1 MKLDF
6 TLTKNLNGIFV
17 SDWASV
23 ELSRG
28 LLFKYNFS
36 VFKTGLYGLLAEKA
50 RFGRGRASGG
60 QIQGYCKTSSGKTSV
75 SPMMGCWRFSD
86 PRILGVVAASQQTF
100 YCLWLPTYPM
110 LEGGDLKAQI
120 HSI

>member
-17 SDWASV
+17 SDW
-23 ELSRG
+23 G
-28 LLFKYNFS
+28 LLFEYNFS

-50 RFGRGRASGG
+50 RFGRVRASGG

-75 SPMMGCWRFSD
+75 SPMMGFWRFSD

-100 YCLWLPTYPM
+100 LLSLAPIKLILREVTKKCRGL
-110 LEGGDLKAQI
+110 DLGP
-120 HSI
+120 S